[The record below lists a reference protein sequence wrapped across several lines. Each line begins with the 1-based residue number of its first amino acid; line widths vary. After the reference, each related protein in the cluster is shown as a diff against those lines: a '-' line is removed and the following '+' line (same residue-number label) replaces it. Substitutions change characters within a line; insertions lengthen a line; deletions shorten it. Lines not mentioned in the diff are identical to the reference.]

1 MRHPLVPLVVLV
13 ILPFAYF
20 AWRLGLLRRGLVL
33 WVCGAAMALLMAID
47 LPFQGVDFTSIK
59 RLNLFIAAAAV
70 LLMLLRHLEV
80 PWSLEPRKYLA
91 VLVGSAVTSVVVYLN
106 FFSFHGERTYIHYH
120 DVAHYYLG
128 SKYFRE
134 LGYTGLY
141 TAMLRAEAEAYDNH
155 FKAIEARD
163 LSTGERVH
171 IRLLLQKSEPVKNA
185 FTPERWVSFKKDVAF
200 FRQAV
205 CRQYGKVPLEH
216 GYNPWPC
223 WRGRGGKRA
232 NWVPPAWHEGILI
245 LTLL

>member
-1 MRHPLVPLVVLV
+1 MRHSLVPLVVLV

-20 AWRLGLLRRGLVL
+20 AWRLGLLKKGLVL
-33 WVCGAAMALLMAID
+33 WVCGAAMALLLAIH
-47 LPFQGVDFTSIK
+47 LPFQGVDFTYIK

-80 PWSLEPRKYLA
+80 PWILEPRKYLA
-91 VLVGSAVTSVVVYLN
+91 VLVGLAVTSVVVYLN

-141 TAMLRAEAEAYDNH
+141 TAMLRAEAELYENH
-155 FKAIEARD
+155 FKAIEVRD
-163 LSTGERVH
+163 LSTGEPVH
-171 IRLLLQKSEPVKNA
+171 IRLLLQKSEPVKNE

-200 FRQAV
+200 FRQALD
-205 CRQYGKVPLEH
+205 RQYGKVLLDH
-216 GYNPWPC
+216 GSIPRPC
-223 WRGRGGKRA
+223 GRSWVERSPTGFPRG
-232 NWVPPAWHEGILI
+232 VMTES
-245 LTLL
+245 